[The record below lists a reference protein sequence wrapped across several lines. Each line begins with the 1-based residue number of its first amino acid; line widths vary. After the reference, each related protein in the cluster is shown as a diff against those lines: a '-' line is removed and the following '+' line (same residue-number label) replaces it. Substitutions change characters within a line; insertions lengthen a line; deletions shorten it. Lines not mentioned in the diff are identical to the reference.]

1 MAEGE
6 WSGWLHKQGHAFN
19 TDFKRR
25 WFVLRANCKLSYYE
39 DQAAASK
46 GKGKGTVT
54 ITRVRH
60 LRRAEGGTSLDTTRA
75 PTAFYFDTAE
85 KKPFIVY
92 ADTVKEK
99 LEWLQVL
106 LAATRSSKPASAMS
120 SGVDSCVEDTY
131 REQVSAVEAGQTS
144 ALEPAAAAAWKA
156 VSDGY
161 MLSREGRIE
170 EARAAYGRALQ
181 QSGHGQRPT
190 SKEPV
195 VVAALY
201 ETGKLLCEVQEYAT
215 ALEQF
220 EQVLAFV
227 PPEVAGHVRLQC
239 AWCHWQL
246 GDGARSEAIY
256 SQVLEHDPICW
267 QALLD
272 RARMYLSQGAWT
284 EALPDLELVVH
295 LGQVSA
301 EMCNDLGVCY
311 YELGDVAR
319 ALESF
324 NRAIHLDPGY
334 AQSYTNRGNC
344 YRKLAARDGTMIEG
358 AEHDYSKAVELD
370 PSNPKSYNNRGALLL
385 KMCKY
390 SEAFA
395 DFEHA
400 LELQPEYEV
409 ARRNLDVAHERRAKQ
424 MDSAAARGAQLYERR
439 ASGGEA
445 PIYLTDAPA
454 VSGAACGAADASG
467 ASSISIS

>member
-1 MAEGE
+1 MADENIYR
-6 WSGWLHKQGHAFN
+6 GWLHKQGHAFN

-60 LRRAEGGTSLDTTRA
+60 LRRAEGGSSLDTTLA

-106 LAATRSSKPASAMS
+106 LAATRSSKPASAIS
-120 SGVDSCVEDTY
+120 SGGADSCVEDTY

-144 ALEPAAAAAWKA
+144 GLEPAAAAAWKA

-170 EARAAYGRALQ
+170 EARAAYVRALQ

-195 VVAALY
+195 VLAALY
-201 ETGKLLCEVQEYAT
+201 ETGKLLCEVQDYAT

-227 PPEVAGHVRLQC
+227 PSEVAGHVRLQC

-272 RARMYLSQGAWT
+272 RARMYLSQGAWS
-284 EALPDLELVVH
+284 EALPDLEIVIH

-301 EMCNDLGVCY
+301 ETCNDRGVCY
-311 YELGDVAR
+311 YELGDVPR

-324 NRAIHLDPGY
+324 NRAILLDPGY

-344 YRKLAARDGTMIEG
+344 YRKLSAGDASMIEG

-400 LELQPEYEV
+400 LELQPDYDV
-409 ARRNLDVAHERRAKQ
+409 ARRNLEVARERRAKQ
-424 MDSAAARGAQLYERR
+424 MDSVAARGAQLYERR
-439 ASGGEA
+439 ALGGEA
-445 PIYLTDAPA
+445 PIYRTDAQA
-454 VSGAACGAADASG
+454 VSGADASG
-467 ASSISIS
+467 ASSTSIS

>member
-1 MAEGE
+1 MAEE
-6 WSGWLHKQGHAFN
+6 DKHRGWLHKQGHAFN

-60 LRRAEGGTSLDTTRA
+60 LRRAEGGSSLDTTLA

-106 LAATRSSKPASAMS
+106 LAATRSSKPASAIS
-120 SGVDSCVEDTY
+120 SGGADSCVEDTY

-144 ALEPAAAAAWKA
+144 GLEPAAAAAWKA

-170 EARAAYGRALQ
+170 EARAAYSRALQ
-181 QSGHGQRPT
+181 LSGHGQRPT

-195 VVAALY
+195 VLAALY

-227 PPEVAGHVRLQC
+227 PSEVAGHVRLQC

-272 RARMYLSQGAWT
+272 RARMYLSQGAWS
-284 EALPDLELVVH
+284 EALPDLEIVIH

-301 EMCNDLGVCY
+301 ETCNDRGVSY
-311 YELGDVAR
+311 YELGDVPR
-319 ALESF
+319 ALDSF
-324 NRAIHLDPGY
+324 NRAILLDPGY

-344 YRKLAARDGTMIEG
+344 YRKLSARDASMIEG

-409 ARRNLDVAHERRAKQ
+409 ARRNLEVARERRAKQ
-424 MDSAAARGAQLYERR
+424 MDSVAARGAQLYERH

-445 PIYLTDAPA
+445 PIYRTDAPA
-454 VSGAACGAADASG
+454 VSGADASG
-467 ASSISIS
+467 ASSTSISS